1 MIETGENPNTKRKTL
16 YDINFVKQFLTEHGE
31 RRSIEEIPAVELNNY
46 LSKFVFAART
56 KKGEEYEPSSLRGIL
71 SSVERHLRRAGY
83 GKSLIKDN
91 DFQKTRD
98 ALKTKQKE
106 LKRQGKG
113 NKPKATTALSDEE
126 IDILYNEK
134 VLGLSSPQALVNTV
148 WLNNMLHFGLRGCKE
163 QRELRWG
170 DVVLKSD
177 SEGKQY
183 LEYSV
188 ERQTKT
194 RTGENPRNQREVK
207 PRMYQNKTTES
218 AERDPVQVY
227 KAYKDKRPEN
237 MLKPESPFYLA
248 VNYFKT
254 EDELKSEGSKWF
266 KSQPM
271 AVNKLN
277 SLMKEM
283 TETVRISEK
292 TNRDSGRKT
301 LVQKLQDNDVPPN
314 QIDQITGHKN
324 LQSINNYSSL
334 REKQMENISKI
345 FSSSSS
351 TTNAVLPAAQQSLQ
365 SHFTEAHSSTST
377 AENTLQTTF
386 QGNYITGDVFNIN
399 LAPTKNTV
407 TSPELGPKVKKK
419 KKRYIIES
427 DSSGGSQE

>member
-1 MIETGENPNTKRKTL
+1 M
-16 YDINFVKQFLTEHGE
+16 
-31 RRSIEEIPAVELNNY
+31 
-46 LSKFVFAART
+46 
-56 KKGEEYEPSSLRGIL
+56 
-71 SSVERHLRRAGY
+71 
-83 GKSLIKDN
+83 
-91 DFQKTRD
+91 
-98 ALKTKQKE
+98 
-106 LKRQGKG
+106 
-113 NKPKATTALSDEE
+113 
-126 IDILYNEK
+126 
-134 VLGLSSPQALVNTV
+134 LGLSSPQALVNTV

-170 DVVLKSD
+170 DVVLKSE

-194 RTGENPRNQREVK
+194 RTGENPRNQRQVK
-207 PRMYQNKTTES
+207 PRMYQNKTAES

-254 EDELKSEGSKWF
+254 EGELKSEGSKWF

-271 AVNKLN
+271 GVNKLN

-283 TETVRISEK
+283 TETAGITVK
-292 TNRDSGRKT
+292 TNHSGRKT
-301 LVQKLQDNDVPPN
+301 LVQKLQENNVPPN
-314 QIDQITGHKN
+314 QIVQITGHKN

-334 REKQMENISKI
+334 RERQMENISKI
-345 FSSSSS
+345 LSSSSS

-377 AENTLQTTF
+377 AENTLQTMF

-399 LAPTKNTV
+399 LAPTKTTV
-407 TSPELGPKVKKK
+407 TSPELGPKAK

-427 DSSGGSQE
+427 DSSGGSQD